1 MVSEEELR
9 KLSMEIEKLK
19 QALMYLESQ
28 GEELQKALAS
38 LEETK
43 NSIKALEGSMDKELY
58 VDIGEGI
65 FMKVKPV
72 SDKLLVRLE
81 DRVIVEKSP
90 EETIEEIEKG
100 IANLKDAIQ
109 EIEKKKQELMAK
121 YNETMK
127 KVEELYRQ
135 SMSSGGV

>member
-43 NSIKALEGSMDKELY
+43 NSIKALEGSMDNELY

-72 SDKLLVRLE
+72 SDKLLVKLE